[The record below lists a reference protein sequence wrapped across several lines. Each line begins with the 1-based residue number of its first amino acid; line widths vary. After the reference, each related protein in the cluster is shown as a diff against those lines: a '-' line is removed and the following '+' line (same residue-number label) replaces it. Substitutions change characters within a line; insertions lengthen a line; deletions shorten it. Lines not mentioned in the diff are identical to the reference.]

1 MKNDF
6 TVSILDDKNFHWL
19 LFFRSVLPDLLDIHL
34 FGQRGFNVDGTPIN
48 PSGSAGK
55 ALMELG
61 RAEALLDTKRSSSG
75 HATSKASSESILL
88 RILMCP
94 DEVKFEEL
102 IIDDFGVCTT

>member
-1 MKNDF
+1 MTSF
-6 TVSILDDKNFHWL
+6 C
-19 LFFRSVLPDLLDIHL
+19 FRSVLPDLLDIHL

-102 IIDDFGVCTT
+102 IIEDFGVCTTYNSGLAKI

>member
-1 MKNDF
+1 M
-6 TVSILDDKNFHWL
+6 
-19 LFFRSVLPDLLDIHL
+19 LDIHL

-61 RAEALLDTKRSSSG
+61 RAEALLDTKRSSSN
-75 HATSKASSESILL
+75 HTTSKISVESILL

-102 IIDDFGVCTT
+102 SIEDFERTC

>member
-1 MKNDF
+1 M
-6 TVSILDDKNFHWL
+6 TYV
-19 LFFRSVLPDLLDIHL
+19 FRSVLPDLLDIHL

-61 RAEALLDTKRSSSG
+61 RAEALLDTKRSSSSC
-75 HATSKASSESILL
+75 HSTSKASIESILL

-102 IIDDFGVCTT
+102 MIDDFGVCIQWAF

>member
-1 MKNDF
+1 M
-6 TVSILDDKNFHWL
+6 TY
-19 LFFRSVLPDLLDIHL
+19 FFRSVLPDLLDIHL

-61 RAEALLDTKRSSSG
+61 RAEALLDTKRSSSN
-75 HATSKASSESILL
+75 HTTSKVSIESILL

-102 IIDDFGVCTT
+102 SVEDFGVNYFYIFNSS

>member
-1 MKNDF
+1 M
-6 TVSILDDKNFHWL
+6 
-19 LFFRSVLPDLLDIHL
+19 LDIHL

-61 RAEALLDTKRSSSG
+61 RAEALLDAKRSSSN
-75 HATSKASSESILL
+75 HTTSKVSVESILL

-102 IIDDFGVCTT
+102 SIEDFGV

>member
-1 MKNDF
+1 MIRIFIDF
-6 TVSILDDKNFHWL
+6 F
-19 LFFRSVLPDLLDIHL
+19 FFRSVLPDLLDIHL

-102 IIDDFGVCTT
+102 IIEDFGVCTTYTY